1 VKPRI
6 AIRADASVQIGTGH
20 ILRCLLLAEM
30 LQNSGL
36 DVEFLCRVYPGD
48 LINWIR
54 SKGFKVHELQAP
66 LAPTDSEHHYS
77 HDPLNSTASGIIQ
90 SQDAQGTIHALQERT
105 LEWLIVDCY
114 GLDRTWE
121 EQLRSITKN
130 IFAIDDLAN
139 RKHDCDLL
147 LDQNFFS
154 EAHSRYEGLVSRST
168 KQLLGP
174 KYALLRKEFVTS
186 RQSLKPKSDKI
197 KRIFVFFG
205 GTDPDN
211 VTGRVLD
218 ALTAPRLQHLQID
231 VVIGLNNPNRK
242 SIEEKVGERKLT
254 TLHVQIDN
262 IAELMAAADLAL
274 GAGGSGIL
282 ERLCLGLHCL
292 IITTAD
298 NQRSTIDDL
307 HDEGLVTKLGS
318 ARSIRVET
326 IQQAIT
332 KSIEYP
338 EVVQHNAIRGMK
350 LVTGGGAA
358 LVLRHL
364 LQRTYC

>member
-1 VKPRI
+1 MKPRI

-54 SKGFKVHELQAP
+54 SKGFKVHKLQAP
-66 LAPTDSEHHYS
+66 LTRADTESYYS
-77 HDPLNSTASGIIQ
+77 HDPLNHATYGITQ
-90 SQDAQGTIHALQERT
+90 SQDAQETIHALQGRS

-130 IFAIDDLAN
+130 IFVIDDLAN

-147 LDQNFFS
+147 LDQNFYS
-154 EAHSRYEGLVSRST
+154 EAHSRYEGLVSGST

-174 KYALLRKEFVTS
+174 RYALLRKEFITS

-211 VTGRVLD
+211 ITGRVLD
-218 ALTAPRLQHLQID
+218 ALTASNLQHLQTD
-231 VVIGLNNPNRK
+231 VVIGLNNPNRIF
-242 SIEEKVGERKLT
+242 IEDKVAKRKLT

-262 IAELMAAADLAL
+262 IAELMATADLAL
-274 GAGGSGIL
+274 GAGGTTTW
-282 ERLCLGLHCL
+282 ERLCLGLPCL
-292 IITTAD
+292 IITTAE
-298 NQRSTIDDL
+298 NQRGSIDDL
-307 HDEGLVTKLGS
+307 HDEGLAIKVGS
-318 ARSIRVET
+318 APSIRVET

-338 EVVQHNAIRGMK
+338 ESVQHKAMRGMQ

-364 LQRTYC
+364 LKRTCC

>member
-1 VKPRI
+1 MTPRI
-6 AIRADASVQIGTGH
+6 AIRADASIQIGTGH
-20 ILRCLLLAEM
+20 VLRCLVLAEM
-30 LQNSGL
+30 LQNSDL
-36 DVEFLCRVYPGD
+36 DVEFLCREYPGN

-54 SKGFKVHELQAP
+54 NKGFKVHKLQAP
-66 LAPTDSEHHYS
+66 LALSDSEYHDS
-77 HDPLNSTASGIIQ
+77 NDPLGYTENRVTQI
-90 SQDAQGTIHALQERT
+90 QDAHESIHALQERT
-105 LEWLIVDCY
+105 SEWLIVDCY

-121 EQLRSITKN
+121 EQLRSIAKN
-130 IFAIDDLAN
+130 IFVIDDLAN

-147 LDQNFFS
+147 LDQNFYS
-154 EAHSRYEGLVSRST
+154 EAHSRYKGLVSGST

-174 KYALLRKEFVTS
+174 RYALLRKEFITS
-186 RQSLKPKSDKI
+186 RQSLKLKNDEI

-218 ALTAPRLQHLQID
+218 ALTAPDLQHLQTD
-231 VVIGLNNPNRK
+231 VVIGLKNPNRK
-242 SIEEKVGERKLT
+242 CIEEKVADRKLT

-274 GAGGSGIL
+274 GAGGTATW
-282 ERLCLGLHCL
+282 ERLCLGLPCL
-292 IITTAD
+292 IITTAE
-298 NQRSTIDDL
+298 NQRGSIDDL

-318 ARSIRVET
+318 VPSIQVET

-338 EVVQHNAIRGMK
+338 QAVQHKAMRGMQ
-350 LVTGGGAA
+350 LVTGHGAA
-358 LVLRHL
+358 LVLRQL
-364 LQRTYC
+364 LNRVYC